1 MARTIVSVLGM
12 GDRVTGQN
20 RSTGKPYDFRK
31 VAFGF
36 CNQFGS
42 NDVSVNIVDGN
53 TLDELNVQVGKQFV
67 AVVNQVKNVY
77 YIDLIDP
84 VSSP

>member
-1 MARTIVSVLGM
+1 MARCIVTVLGM

-20 RSTGKPYDFRK
+20 RTTGKPYDFRK

-36 CNQFGS
+36 TNQFS
-42 NDVSVNIVDGN
+42 SDDVSVNIVDGN
-53 TLDELNVQVGKQFV
+53 TLDELKVQTGRQYL

-77 YIDLIDP
+77 YIDLIEP
-84 VSSP
+84 VPHP